1 VSRVEEL
8 DALSSCSALDQVNAF
23 GCMLWALGA
32 LLGTPSLARAQDTQP
47 EARRT
52 GQTAQVEEIY
62 IARFVLESSFVPTD
76 FCAQAKTGFNAH
88 FEVQFTLR
96 STATRPSDG
105 RMLDTNVKTIGSAH
119 GCSGRTADQAIFK
132 FYLEM
137 LLGSRTL
144 KWIGD
149 CTQTKSDFPEK
160 GIGIVHCA
168 FSLADPLGQYVGGQL
183 TTNAVTSRKRFG
195 LETDPPGYTQTSIAT
210 IRLWKKRAE
219 R

>member
-1 VSRVEEL
+1 MLSRRVPL
-8 DALSSCSALDQVNAF
+8 WINVNAF
-23 GCMLWALGA
+23 GCMLWTLGA
-32 LLGTPSLARAQDTQP
+32 LLGTPSLARAQDTQQG
-47 EARRT
+47 ARRT

-62 IARFVLESSFVPTD
+62 IARFVLESRFVPTD
-76 FCAQAKTGFNAH
+76 FCAQAKTGFNAQ
-88 FEVQFTLR
+88 FEVQFTFR
-96 STATRPSDG
+96 STSTRPSDG

-119 GCSGRTADQAIFK
+119 GCSARTADQPTFK

-137 LLGSRTL
+137 LFGSTAL

-149 CTQTKSDFPEK
+149 CTRTKSDFPEK
-160 GIGIVHCA
+160 GIGVAHCV
-168 FSLADPLGQYVGGQL
+168 FSLSDPLGQYVGGQL
-183 TTNAVTSRKRFG
+183 TTNALTSLTSLG